1 MTNTRTSTIIFS
13 AFILSACAGVQPN
26 STTPVPIG
34 SGNFMLSKLGGMLT
48 WSGSEV
54 KADLYR
60 EAALFCEKT
69 GKQVEPVTSTS
80 QDSGLAQYASAEI
93 QFRCK

>member
-1 MTNTRTSTIIFS
+1 MRLLIIALPFALSGCAIPNTGI
-13 AFILSACAGVQPN
+13 
-26 STTPVPIG
+26 VPIG
-34 SGNFMLSKLGGMLT
+34 SGSYMISKMGSMLT
-48 WSGSEV
+48 WSGGEV

-60 EAALFCEKT
+60 EAAMFCEKA